1 MAMTVLRKA
10 ELNDLPKIC
19 KCAAAARAKMHVSSR
34 FVDNLSRV
42 NHGYDFAVY

>member
-10 ELNDLPKIC
+10 ALNDLPIC
-19 KCAAAARAKMHVSSR
+19 ECAAAARAKMHVSSR